1 MQKTGARR
9 SVGRPRAHRGDRAVV
24 HRNTNRCSH
33 TMPEHGRP
41 SILEERRSIPM
52 KLSEILTS
60 DPIGVGPETPL
71 KDVAAILLEHRI
83 SGVPVIGERLEV
95 LGVVSE
101 ADIIAKEVG
110 PDPRDRRLISW
121 LLGSWHVDQ
130 EKIAA
135 RTAGEAMSSPA
146 VTVGPRETVAEAAR
160 LMTTKGIKRLPVV
173 DDGALIGIVT
183 RADLVRAFCRS
194 DEEIER
200 EIRKMLLERL
210 WLDEPGLRLRVER
223 GEVRLV
229 GKMRRRSDAE
239 LLAQLTRRVPGVVD
253 VHSTLRWDWDDG
265 HPAKGI
271 PTRIPDSSAWSP
283 R

>member
-1 MQKTGARR
+1 
-9 SVGRPRAHRGDRAVV
+9 
-24 HRNTNRCSH
+24 
-33 TMPEHGRP
+33 
-41 SILEERRSIPM
+41 M
-52 KLSEILTS
+52 KLSEVMTS
-60 DPIGVGPETPL
+60 DPIPVGPETPL

-110 PDPRDRRLISW
+110 PDPRDRRLIAW
-121 LLGSWHVDQ
+121 LFGGRHVDE

-135 RTAGEAMSSPA
+135 RTAGEAMTTPPN
-146 VTVGPRETVAEAAR
+146 TVGPGETVAEAAR
-160 LMTTKGIKRLPVV
+160 LMTANEIKRLPVV
-173 DDGALIGIVT
+173 DDDGALIGIVT
-183 RADLVRAFCRS
+183 RTDLVRAFTRS

-200 EIRKMLLERL
+200 EIREMLLERL

-223 GEVRLV
+223 GEVRLA

-239 LLAQLTRRVPGVVD
+239 LLARLTRRVPGVVD
-253 VHSTLRWDWDDG
+253 VHSTTLRWEWDDG
-265 HPAKGI
+265 HPAKER
-271 PTRIPDSSAWSP
+271 PVRVPDNSAWNA